1 MARLF
6 DFCRTSSTEPEA
18 TEPEPFTAAGMWR
31 RLVIPASPPSRP
43 GFFWLELPS
52 DVAEIIIRHMPRRTL
67 RALSQCCS
75 SYAEAVREEEWAATG
90 DDNDLF
96 LLRLAV
102 AGYAVL
108 RSALPAVTSHELA
121 ALKRRSSKPVFNA
134 YDSEQKSTA
143 VGDGKRRV
151 VELKLQGR
159 PDLSLE
165 LSSAYARALW
175 ARGALAAAAMGEDKY
190 VEGAVG
196 VLAKANCAMQPAHGD
211 HAKPN
216 AFIAMP
222 AGDVPLSLLHAM
234 EAGSTLMVYPDGCT
248 STTGVELPDAWR
260 RVKLAP
266 MDAVVLCG
274 DYPHSGDMY
283 TQTNMRGHSYVLRMS
298 MALPRDSEGHLISR
312 LCAQDSSDEDGDDED

>member
-6 DFCRTSSTEPEA
+6 DFCQPLSTEPPA
-18 TEPEPFTAAGMWR
+18 FTAAGMWR

-52 DVAEIIIRHMPRRTL
+52 DVAEIIIRHMSRRTL
-67 RALSQCCS
+67 RALSQCCRS
-75 SYAEAVREEEWAATG
+75 HAKAVRQEEWAATG

-108 RSALPAVTSHELA
+108 RSALPAVTSRELA
-121 ALKRRSSKPVFNA
+121 ALKRRPSKPVFNA

-151 VELKLQGR
+151 VELKLQDR

-165 LSSAYARALW
+165 LSSAYARALR

-190 VEGAVG
+190 TRASP
-196 VLAKANCAMQPAHGD
+196 ATRPPAHPRV
-211 HAKPN
+211 ASV
-216 AFIAMP
+216 ARW
-222 AGDVPLSLLHAM
+222 AGTWRVLWA
-234 EAGSTLMVYPDGCT
+234 C
-248 STTGVELPDAWR
+248 WR
-260 RVKLAP
+260 RPTVRCSRRTATTRSPTLSSP
-266 MDAVVLCG
+266 C
-274 DYPHSGDMY
+274 
-283 TQTNMRGHSYVLRMS
+283 
-298 MALPRDSEGHLISR
+298 PRATCRSPCSTPWRTGPR
-312 LCAQDSSDEDGDDED
+312 